1 MLDELDSTRRDND
14 FKELGTV
21 PGPLQIY
28 VLEGDD
34 IPTLG
39 DTLGTGVLIRG
50 EIRQVIKPAGTNTDA
65 GLKLFVEWGG
75 DGDDEEIPLVVTT
88 NPALEG
94 KLRGEGTTVIDR
106 HLIEAGG
113 RLLRDEIGSCTKV
126 WKRLM
131 TAAVNHGMVTQEK
144 EDEII
149 RSMMHP
155 RSRPGSLRLL
165 LSVLGVFVGNFGAV
179 QPVPAGRGECPPAE
193 SINKPGGRETQG
205 KQRPTGRR
213 GARRG
218 GACTGMRRAQRKRGG
233 CCCEC

>member
-34 IPTLG
+34 IPALG

-50 EIRQVIKPAGTNTDA
+50 KIRQVIKPAGTNTDA
-65 GLKLFVEWGG
+65 GLTLFVEWGG

-149 RSMMHP
+149 RSMVHP

-165 LSVLGVFVGNFGAV
+165 PSVLGVFVGNFGAV

-193 SINKPGGRETQG
+193 SIN
-205 KQRPTGRR
+205 
-213 GARRG
+213 
-218 GACTGMRRAQRKRGG
+218 
-233 CCCEC
+233 

>member
-50 EIRQVIKPAGTNTDA
+50 KIRQVIKPAGTNTDA
-65 GLKLFVEWGG
+65 GLTLFVEWGG

-88 NPALEG
+88 NPALED
-94 KLRGEGTTVIDR
+94 KLRGEGTTVIDK

-149 RSMMHP
+149 RANRGHN
-155 RSRPGSLRLL
+155 GLKATGDE
-165 LSVLGVFVGNFGAV
+165 LGQVACGCNHFA
-179 QPVPAGRGECPPAE
+179 ARGRANP
-193 SINKPGGRETQG
+193 
-205 KQRPTGRR
+205 QRY
-213 GARRG
+213 
-218 GACTGMRRAQRKRGG
+218 MRRSLQRKTALAPPEG
-233 CCCEC
+233 